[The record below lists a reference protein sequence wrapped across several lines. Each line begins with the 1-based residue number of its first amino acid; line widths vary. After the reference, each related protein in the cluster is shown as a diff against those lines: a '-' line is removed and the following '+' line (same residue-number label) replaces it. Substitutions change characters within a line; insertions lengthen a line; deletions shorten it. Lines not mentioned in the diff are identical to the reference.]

1 MNFFKNLDPNLAAMT
16 IAEYEKRIKQDMEDV
31 MWKVGNQSS
40 ILEQAADN
48 PKMRHFMKL
57 HLCCT
62 NNLPARI
69 NGLLYKVTQVEDIKI
84 THEHERHE
92 YKCTSTFQFFK
103 WTEEYDE
110 CDVIDIDST
119 LL

>member
-1 MNFFKNLDPNLAAMT
+1 MNFLKNLDPNLAAEK

-57 HLCCT
+57 HMCCT

-92 YKCTSTFQFFK
+92 YKCTSTFQFSK

>member
-1 MNFFKNLDPNLAAMT
+1 
-16 IAEYEKRIKQDMEDV
+16 MESNKVVIDTELLNKYQSSLQQYIENI

-40 ILEQAADN
+40 LLEQAVDN
-48 PKMRHFMKL
+48 PQMRHFMKL

-84 THEHERHE
+84 THDHERHE
-92 YKCTSTFQFFK
+92 YKCTSTFQFSK